1 LGRRIHGWPGH
12 VIDAFC
18 TIGTLFGVA
27 TSLGLGAMQMNA
39 GLSRATGVGYGTH
52 VQIWIIVLVTVVAI
66 IATMT
71 GVSKGIKYL
80 SLANGGLLV
89 FLLMF
94 VFIAG
99 PTLYQVNLLVTVMGD
114 YLQNL
119 VSMSLWVDLRRDGDW
134 QATWTLFYWGWW
146 MSWSPFVGIFIAR
159 ISRGRSIRE
168 FVTYV
173 LLVPAFINCLWFS
186 VFGGTALYMERFEDG
201 RLLEAVG
208 ENVAISLH
216 VLLEHLPWTS
226 FMQWAALVLI
236 AIFFITSMDSGSFVS
251 DMITS
256 GGNPNPPVANRV
268 FWGIAKGAAAG
279 VLLLSG
285 GLKALQSAAL
295 SAGFPLSLLLIC
307 ACIGLVKTLR
317 TKEKQG

>member
-1 LGRRIHGWPGH
+1 
-12 VIDAFC
+12 
-18 TIGTLFGVA
+18 
-27 TSLGLGAMQMNA
+27 MNA

-168 FVTYV
+168 SVTYV
-173 LLVPAFINCLWFS
+173 LLVPAFTNCLWFS

-201 RLLEAVG
+201 RLLEAVA